1 MPRFCLL
8 LLAFARL
15 LTAQPGL
22 KLLLPE
28 RTRLLAGQQ
37 IDLVVEG
44 RNLPEAGVLTVRASG
59 MDISARF
66 SKATPADLDCDASR
80 DYVWRAELFSFD
92 APALTELTVEWRS
105 SNQTPLRETRQ
116 IRVQAFNPQR
126 RNLILFIGDAM
137 GNAYRDAARIV
148 ARSTETRPGVS
159 GLRQGFFDKWNEMD
173 EMPVTGLVMTYG
185 YDNLVPDSAQT
196 ASHWSTGNKPL
207 TGALSAFPDGT
218 DCQWRTSFNAAQL
231 PFLRDN
237 PRVESLLEF
246 LKRRHG
252 YRTGNVSTAFL
263 TDATPAAQGSHTPTR
278 GATFEVSRQ
287 YLENPMLK
295 GSPAFDIILG
305 GGKEDF
311 DADIRADG
319 RDLVKEFTAKG
330 FSFVQTATALAAVPA
345 NTKLLLGLFR
355 RPNEVRTA
363 ARRDGA
369 HDFSRTHE
377 ERERPPPPDARGE
390 GTRPRSSLLCRN
402 RAGTPRRKP
411 SGVDI

>member
-1 MPRFCLL
+1 
-8 LLAFARL
+8 
-15 LTAQPGL
+15 
-22 KLLLPE
+22 
-28 RTRLLAGQQ
+28 
-37 IDLVVEG
+37 
-44 RNLPEAGVLTVRASG
+44 
-59 MDISARF
+59 
-66 SKATPADLDCDASR
+66 
-80 DYVWRAELFSFD
+80 
-92 APALTELTVEWRS
+92 
-105 SNQTPLRETRQ
+105 
-116 IRVQAFNPQR
+116 
-126 RNLILFIGDAM
+126 
-137 GNAYRDAARIV
+137 
-148 ARSTETRPGVS
+148 
-159 GLRQGFFDKWNEMD
+159 MD

-330 FSFVQTATALAAVPA
+330 FSFVQTATALTAVPA

-390 GTRPRSSLLCRN
+390 GTRPLSSLLCRN
-402 RAGTPRRKP
+402 RVGTPRRKP
-411 SGVDI
+411 SGIDI